1 MTHRTSKKA
10 HETLKGKKNII
21 WINLYTGLPTKVKT
35 LKTIWKMIT
44 WSIEDFCF
52 EARLLIT

>member
-10 HETLKGKKNII
+10 HETLKGEKNII
-21 WINLYTGLPTKVKT
+21 WINLYTGLYTKVKT

-44 WSIEDFCF
+44 RSIEDFCF